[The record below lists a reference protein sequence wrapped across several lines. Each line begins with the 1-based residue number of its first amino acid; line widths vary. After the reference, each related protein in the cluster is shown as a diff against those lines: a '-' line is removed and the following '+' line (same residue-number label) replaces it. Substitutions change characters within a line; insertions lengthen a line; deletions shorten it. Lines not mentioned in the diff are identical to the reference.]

1 MYEDKTG
8 HLKEAHTAF
17 FRKWESLISF
27 EEQEQVRFKK
37 EIWTMGAD
45 ERMRHGR
52 SVKKVSLLRS
62 NVDQ

>member
-8 HLKEAHTAF
+8 FLTEAHTTF

-52 SVKKVSLLRS
+52 
-62 NVDQ
+62 